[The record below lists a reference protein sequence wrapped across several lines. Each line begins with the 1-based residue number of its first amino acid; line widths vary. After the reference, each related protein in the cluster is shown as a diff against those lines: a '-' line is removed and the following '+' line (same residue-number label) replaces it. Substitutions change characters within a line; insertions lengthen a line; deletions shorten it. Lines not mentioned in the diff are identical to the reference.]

1 MGDAEGMDHRQNA
14 IRLYTSQAS
23 AVCDAIRRDGVC
35 FSREEYV
42 RRKYGESAPVFLTAY
57 RWYAQE
63 AARIV
68 PPPAGA
74 EFPYW
79 AFADPRGV
87 AQNDEGCTLTL
98 DVPTREAV
106 FFDMYDW
113 YRVLQMKYMGE
124 DECDERAF
132 ARELSLC
139 GLRES
144 DVMLTA
150 FYPELK
156 RKIID
161 SWKKLF
167 RWHEQIASGDFTCIG
182 AVQAGLWRI
191 DRRWIAAGL

>member
-1 MGDAEGMDHRQNA
+1 MAERSGT
-14 IRLYTSQAS
+14 IRLYTSQA
-23 AVCDAIRRDGVC
+23 APVCDAIRRDGVC
-35 FSREEYV
+35 YSREEYV
-42 RRKYGESAPVFLTAY
+42 QRKYAESAPVFLTAY
-57 RWYAQE
+57 RWYVKE

-79 AFADPRGV
+79 AFADPLGV
-87 AQNDEGCTLTL
+87 AQNDGGSTLTL
-98 DVPTREAV
+98 DVPVGEAV

-113 YRVLQMKYMGE
+113 YRVLQMKYMGA
-124 DECDERAF
+124 DEKDERSF
-132 ARELSLC
+132 AQELSLC

-156 RKIID
+156 QKIMG
-161 SWKKLF
+161 SWQRLF
-167 RWHEQIASGDFTCIG
+167 RHHGRIAAGDCSGVG

-191 DRRWIAAGL
+191 DSRWIAAGL